1 MIFRRRRSPLIKTLA
16 AILLITITVGCMSE
30 STVLPTVGPS
40 STQNCFPASVFTEED
55 MRARVDCH
63 PNEYK
68 MEISKD
74 TVVLFAFPD
83 PIMDWAG
90 SVFVVHI
97 PSVSEAVL
105 KTDGSILFEEYKT
118 STGQK
123 AIEDV
128 LNNQERLDRILERAR
143 EIEQNTQP

>member
-1 MIFRRRRSPLIKTLA
+1 
-16 AILLITITVGCMSE
+16 
-30 STVLPTVGPS
+30 
-40 STQNCFPASVFTEED
+40 